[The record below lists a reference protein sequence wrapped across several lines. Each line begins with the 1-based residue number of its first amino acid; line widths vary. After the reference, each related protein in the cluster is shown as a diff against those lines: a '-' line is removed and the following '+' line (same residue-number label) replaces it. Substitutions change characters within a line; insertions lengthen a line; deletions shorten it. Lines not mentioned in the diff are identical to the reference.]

1 MSKLTQIEKA
11 VHSMDGAAFQRL
23 CDSYLY
29 KRGYQHINTVGLV
42 IGADKV
48 AKGTPDTLTART
60 DGNYDF
66 AEYSTQQDGLATKF
80 AGDLASCFDE
90 TKTGIPVKRIHEI
103 VLCHN
108 ARMTPQEQHD
118 LTEQCRRQG
127 VILSINGAARIA
139 HDLYQKYPGLAKD
152 FLGVEVDTRQ
162 ILTTADF
169 LAAYNKRSFATPLD
183 TVFKFRDEELK
194 KVREALEDKGLALI
208 SGRPGVG
215 KTRFALK
222 CCDLYLKE
230 HPDAQVYCIF
240 NKGADLFEDLRVY
253 FSQPGHFLI
262 LVDDA
267 NRLSGFEYALQLLHD
282 QGPDQKIRI
291 IATVRDYALASV
303 EKTARPFGGGALIEL
318 EQFKED
324 QIKELVRDNSAI
336 TNPLYLDRIAE
347 IAQGNPRLAM
357 MAARVAERENNLQ
370 SIVDVSALYDEY
382 FASIR
387 DDLEDLGNS
396 SLILVAGLIA
406 FFRVI
411 DRSNAEM
418 MGAITDNFRIEAD
431 EFWQAARRLHEL
443 EVVDMYENEIVRISD
458 QVLSTYL
465 FYLAAFRERALDFGI
480 LLARFF
486 PNFRHRLIDA
496 LNPVLSSFDGDAIVN
511 TLRPHVDSACEMSQ
525 QRDDEDGLM
534 NLLDVFWFV
543 KPTDTL
549 IYLREKIDAMVPAAV
564 PLSDLT
570 FVMSNNLPPSPSVL
584 GILDNF
590 RYADQASMSAA
601 LSLMLDYLEKRPA
614 ELPLVLRM
622 LQERYGMD
630 HYSHLN
636 RFAIEHA
643 TIDTVWGRAQNG
655 KNELFSRLFLTIAEP
670 LLHTHFQT
678 SQSKGN
684 LSIAIIN
691 FDVPVSQELIDFR
704 KVLWQG
710 LFSLYSSP
718 ALREEVL
725 NVIAKHS
732 GSGYLVANREI
743 IESDSDQVLAFFQSS
758 LDPATYRHCVVVQD
772 YLDLLERVGIAVQ
785 ISIRERFTDETY
797 KLSELVLVD
806 RRERREVGWQEY
818 ETMQRERLAAYTA
831 NFDESDF
838 VLFFERCAEI
848 IRTADGRPYEYQVQN
863 GAVNALLDLA
873 ERDSQLFSVV
883 FERYLDTG
891 NSLKLGPWRLVEKII
906 RICGSE
912 GAYEILY
919 TRDYFQRV
927 SWLLGYFIALPEDQT
942 TAERLQQLYALYE
955 SAQWHEPSWGMD
967 HLLKFVPLDKDVL
980 IKVTR
985 TLVNKS
991 KTEPKFGQALN
1002 GLFTER
1008 SEVGRRLPELFASD
1022 VELLKEAYFATSE
1035 AEDHEDFDG
1044 HAFNQLLDLDP
1055 NFGEAWVS
1063 QLYQKVDRPS
1073 RRDDSRDYAFIWR
1086 RADFIRVMGQIVDAI
1101 CTYGKNR
1108 LIYDSYLQNFFVL
1121 VEGTQDITD
1130 LHNRQDTFLDDVI
1143 ERRSQD
1149 KDLMGLLFEVISG
1162 LGPERRKARLE
1173 TFVRNNKDYEMF
1185 ERLPMESN
1193 FAVYSGSDVP
1203 RLQRRIEFLESLLPM
1218 LNTVELLR
1226 HRQHI
1231 ERLIQRSRTSMES
1244 EKRRDFMSDKY

>member
-1 MSKLTQIEKA
+1 M
-11 VHSMDGAAFQRL
+11 
-23 CDSYLY
+23 
-29 KRGYQHINTVGLV
+29 
-42 IGADKV
+42 
-48 AKGTPDTLTART
+48 
-60 DGNYDF
+60 
-66 AEYSTQQDGLATKF
+66 
-80 AGDLASCFDE
+80 
-90 TKTGIPVKRIHEI
+90 
-103 VLCHN
+103 
-108 ARMTPQEQHD
+108 
-118 LTEQCRRQG
+118 
-127 VILSINGAARIA
+127 
-139 HDLYQKYPGLAKD
+139 
-152 FLGVEVDTRQ
+152 
-162 ILTTADF
+162 
-169 LAAYNKRSFATPLD
+169 
-183 TVFKFRDEELK
+183 
-194 KVREALEDKGLALI
+194 
-208 SGRPGVG
+208 
-215 KTRFALK
+215 
-222 CCDLYLKE
+222 
-230 HPDAQVYCIF
+230 YCIF

-267 NRLSGFEYALQLLHD
+267 NRLSGFKYALQLLHD
-282 QGPDQKIRI
+282 QRPDQTIKI

-303 EKTARPFGGGALIEL
+303 EKTARPFGDRVLIEL

-324 QIKELVRDNSAI
+324 QIQELVRDNSAI

-370 SIVDVSALYDEY
+370 SIADVSALYDEY

-387 DDLEDLGNS
+387 DDLEDLGSS
-396 SLILVAGLIA
+396 SLILAAGIIA

-418 MGAITDNFRIEAD
+418 MGAITDNFQIGAE
-431 EFWQAARRLHEL
+431 EFWQAAERLHTL
-443 EVVDMYENEIVRISD
+443 EVVDLYENEVVRISD

-480 LLARFF
+480 LLQRFF
-486 PNFRHRLIDA
+486 PDFRYRLIDA

-511 TLRPHVDSACEMSQ
+511 TLRPHVDSACEMFQ
-525 QRDDEDGLM
+525 QRGDESGLM

-549 IYLREKIDAMVPAAV
+549 IYLREKIDGMVPAAV

-590 RYADQASMSAA
+590 RYADQVSMSAA

-614 ELPLVLRM
+614 DLPLVLRM

-636 RFAIEHA
+636 RFAVEHA
-643 TIDTVWGRAQNG
+643 TVDTVWGRAQNG

-670 LLHTHFQT
+670 LLRTHFQT
-678 SQSKGN
+678 SQSKGT

-691 FDVPVSQELIDFR
+691 FDVLVSQELLDFR
-704 KVLWQG
+704 KELWQR
-710 LFSLYSSP
+710 LLSLYSLP

-818 ETMQRERLAAYTA
+818 ETMQHERLAEYTA
-831 NFDESDF
+831 NFDQSGF
-838 VLFFERCAEI
+838 ARFFERCGEI
-848 IRTADGRPYEYQVQN
+848 IRTADGRQYEYQVQS
-863 GAVNALLDLA
+863 GAAKALLDLA
-873 ERDSQLFSVV
+873 ERDGSLFTVV
-883 FERYLDTG
+883 VEKYLNTG
-891 NSLKLGPWRLVEKII
+891 NALNLGPWRLVEKLI
-906 RICGSE
+906 RICGSDR
-912 GAYEILY
+912 AYEILY
-919 TRDYFQRV
+919 SAQYSHRG
-927 SWLLGYFIALPEDQT
+927 SWLFGYFIALPGDEVT
-942 TAERLQQLYALYE
+942 TEKLQQLFTLYE
-955 SAQWHEPSWGMD
+955 SAQWHELLRDMD
-967 HLLKFVPLDKDVL
+967 YLLKFVPLDKDVL
-980 IKVTR
+980 TKVTR

-991 KTEPKFGQALN
+991 RTEPKFGQALN

-1008 SEVGRRLPELFASD
+1008 SDIDRRLPELFASD

-1055 NFGEAWVS
+1055 NFGEEWVS

-1086 RADFIRVMGQIVDAI
+1086 RPDFIKAMERIVDATA
-1101 CTYGKNR
+1101 TYGKNR

-1121 VEGTQDITD
+1121 VKGTPDIKN
-1130 LHNRQDTFLDDVI
+1130 LHDRQDEFLDDVI
-1143 ERRSQD
+1143 GRKSED
-1149 KDLMGLLFEVISG
+1149 KDLMGLLFDIISG
-1162 LGPERRKARLE
+1162 FGPERRRARFE
-1173 TFVRNNKDYEMF
+1173 TFVRNNKDYEVF
-1185 ERLPMESN
+1185 ERLPTESSLG
-1193 FAVYSGSDVP
+1193 VYSGSDVP
-1203 RLQRRIEFLESLLPM
+1203 RLQRRIEFLQSLLPM

-1231 ERLIQRSRTSMES
+1231 ERLIQRSRSSMES